1 MSFASIK
8 SLLRSATFRLALIYM
23 VLFSVS
29 ALVLLSF
36 IYWSTAA
43 YMSRQVDATIDAE
56 ITGLAERYET
66 DGLRG
71 LTAQVG
77 ERLSKQQPGDS
88 TVYLLTDNNYRP
100 LLGNINRW
108 PQVPADTAGWVT
120 FRLGDD
126 VSGRVH
132 SARARA
138 FLVRGRYHL
147 LVGRDMYELQSIQT
161 LIKRTLVLG
170 GVFTFALALLGGFMM
185 SRSVNRRLD
194 TINRA
199 SREIM
204 SGNLNQRIPHRGSG
218 DEFDQLSDNLNNM
231 LDQIEALMDGV
242 RRVSDNIAHDLRTPL
257 ARLRNRLESLSMQ
270 PPGDDQARRE
280 MVEQALA
287 EADGLLGTFNA
298 LLRIARLEADARR
311 AGFAPLELGQVLADV
326 VELYEPVAE
335 ENRQRVELVRESE
348 FTLVGDRDLLFQ
360 AFTNLLDNAVKYTP
374 PEGLI
379 RARVYAAGVSVCD
392 SGPGVP
398 EREKDKV
405 FQRFY
410 RVDSS
415 RSTPGSGLGL
425 SLVKA
430 VASLHDL
437 RVRLTDADPGLC
449 VVLEPVAA
457 DSAPL
462 S

>member
-1 MSFASIK
+1 MSFANIK
-8 SLLRSATFRLALIYM
+8 RQLRSATFRLALVYM

-29 ALVLLSF
+29 VLVLLSF

-71 LTAQVG
+71 LTAQLG

-88 TVYLLTDNNYRP
+88 TVYLLTDSNYRP

-108 PQVPADTAGWVT
+108 PQVPAGAGGWLT
-120 FRLGDD
+120 FQLGDD
-126 VSGRVH
+126 VSGQVH

-138 FLVRGRYHL
+138 FLVRGRFHL
-147 LVGRDMYELQSIQT
+147 LVGRDMYEMQAIQT

-170 GVFTFALALLGGFMM
+170 GIFTFALALLGGFMM

-204 SGNLNQRIPHRGSG
+204 SGNLTRRIPDRGSG
-218 DEFDQLSDNLNNM
+218 DFDQLADNLNNM

-257 ARLRNRLESLSMQ
+257 ARLRNRLESLRMQ
-270 PPGDDQARRE
+270 PPGDEEGRRD

-287 EADGLLGTFNA
+287 EADGLLATFNA

-311 AGFAPLELGQVLADV
+311 AGFVQLELGQVLADV

-335 ENRQRVELVRESE
+335 EKNQRIE
-348 FTLVGDRDLLFQ
+348 FIHQGEITLKGDRDLLFQ
-360 AFTNLLDNAVKYTP
+360 AFSNLLDNAVKYTP
-374 PEGLI
+374 DAGLI
-379 RARVYAAGVSVCD
+379 RARVDAERVSICD

-398 EREKDKV
+398 QSEREKV

-437 RVRLTDADPGLC
+437 TVRLTDAEPGLC
-449 VVLEPVAA
+449 VLLEPTTDPGV
-457 DSAPL
+457 L

>member
-8 SLLRSATFRLALIYM
+8 RQLRSATFRLALVYM

-29 ALVLLSF
+29 VLVLLGF

-71 LTAQVG
+71 LTAQLG

-88 TVYLLTDNNYRP
+88 TVYLLTDGNYRP

-108 PQVPADTAGWVT
+108 PQVPTGAGGWLT

-126 VSGRVH
+126 VSGQVH

-138 FLVRGRYHL
+138 FVVRGQYHL
-147 LVGRDMYELQSIQT
+147 LVGRDMYELQAIQS

-170 GVFTFALALLGGFMM
+170 GIFTFALALLGGVMM

-204 SGNLNQRIPHRGSG
+204 SGNLTQRIPGRGSG
-218 DEFDQLSDNLNNM
+218 DEFDRLADNLNEM

-242 RRVSDNIAHDLRTPL
+242 RRVSDSIAHDLRTPL
-257 ARLRNRLESLSMQ
+257 ARLRNRLESLRMQ
-270 PPGDDQARRE
+270 PPGDDEGWRE

-287 EADGLLGTFNA
+287 EADGLLATFNA

-311 AGFAPLELGQVLADV
+311 AGFVQLELGKVLADV

-335 ENRQRVELVRESE
+335 ERNQRIEFVRHGEIS
-348 FTLVGDRDLLFQ
+348 LKGDRDLLFQ
-360 AFTNLLDNAVKYTP
+360 AFSNLLDNAVKYTP
-374 PEGLI
+374 EAGLI
-379 RARVYAAGVSVCD
+379 RARVDADRVSVCD
-392 SGPGVP
+392 SGPGVMDG
-398 EREKDKV
+398 EKEKV

-415 RSTPGSGLGL
+415 RTTPGSGLGL

-437 RVRLTDADPGLC
+437 KISLIDAHPGLC
-449 VVLEPVAA
+449 VLLERTEDAGA
-457 DSAPL
+457 L